1 MNKSIFTAAMLMGSL
16 AMAAEAAKPRIE
28 AVFVLDSTG
37 SMGGLI
43 EGAKQKIWSMANDM
57 ISRKPAPEIRIGL
70 VTYRDKGDAYVT
82 KSFDL
87 SDDIDSVYTNLQSF
101 KADGGGDS
109 PESVNQALDDAVNKI
124 HWSKDKGVLRV
135 IFLVGDYPPHMDYQ
149 DDVKYQVTCQ
159 QAMKKDLIINT
170 IQCGNVAE
178 TTPVWQEIARL
189 SEGQYVQLSQTGDM
203 VAIATPYDVKIAKV
217 NAEVNKTVIAYGD
230 ARQREAVA
238 GKVAMSSLV
247 ATSAPAAAADRA
259 TYNSKDRGKAVQG
272 RGDLVNDL
280 RDGSAKLEGLKPEE
294 LPEPMRKMDEK
305 ERKAYVEQQS
315 AQRDK
320 LNKQVAQLAKQREDY
335 ISAEKKKQAAAG
347 GGKDSFDSAVRRII
361 DTQAQEK
368 SK

>member
-1 MNKSIFTAAMLMGSL
+1 MNKSIFAAVILMGNL
-16 AMAAEAAKPRIE
+16 VMAAEAGRPRIE

-70 VTYRDKGDAYVT
+70 VTYRDKGDEYVT

-87 SDDIDSVYTNLQSF
+87 SDDIDSVYTNLRSF
-101 KADGGGDS
+101 KAEGGGDS

-149 DDVKYQVTCQ
+149 NDVKYQVTCQ

-170 IQCGNVAE
+170 IQCGSVAE

-203 VAIATPYDVKIAKV
+203 VAIATPYDAEIAKV

-230 ARQREAVA
+230 AKQREAVE
-238 GKVAMSSLV
+238 GKVAMASVV
-247 ATSAPAAAADRA
+247 ATSAPSAAADRA
-259 TYNSKDRGKAVQG
+259 AYNSKDRGKAVQG
-272 RGDLVNDL
+272 RGDLINDL
-280 RDGSAKLEGLKPEE
+280 RDGSAKLEGLKREE

-320 LNKQVAQLAKQREDY
+320 LNKQVAQLAKQREEY
-335 ISAEKKKQAAAG
+335 INAEKKKQAAG
-347 GGKDSFDSAVRRII
+347 GGKDSFDATVGRII
-361 DTQAQEK
+361 DSQAEK
-368 SK
+368 KLK

>member
-1 MNKSIFTAAMLMGSL
+1 MNKSIFAAATLMGSL

-70 VTYRDKGDAYVT
+70 VTYRDKGDQYVT

-87 SDDIDSVYTNLQSF
+87 SDDIDSVYTNLRSF
-101 KADGGGDS
+101 KSDGGGDG

-124 HWSKDKGVLRV
+124 NWSKDKGVLRV
-135 IFLVGDYPPHMDYQ
+135 IFLVGDFPPHMDYQ
-149 DDVKYQVTCQ
+149 DDVKYHVTCQ

-203 VAIATPYDVKIAKV
+203 VAITTPYDGEMAKL
-217 NAEVNKTVIAYGD
+217 NAEMNKTVIAYGD
-230 ARQREAVA
+230 RRQREAVA
-238 GKVAMSSLV
+238 GKVAMSSAV

-259 TYNSKDRGKAVQG
+259 AFNSKDSGKAVQG

-280 RDGSAKLEGLKPEE
+280 WDGSAKLEGLKDEE
-294 LPEPMRKMDEK
+294 LPEPMRKMNDQ
-305 ERKAYVEQQS
+305 ERKAYVEKQS
-315 AQRDK
+315 AERDK
-320 LNKQVAQLAKQREDY
+320 LNKQVAQLAKQREEY

-347 GGKDSFDSAVRRII
+347 DGKDSFDATVGKII
-361 DTQAQEK
+361 ETQAEK
-368 SK
+368 KLK